1 MDIQTNK
8 HVINIINYLKEK
20 KRLAE
25 AKVKDYQGPIISDIA
40 KNSPHMQLDYT
51 RQNAIIDTL
60 DEVLMTIEQ
69 FCKDGLPAAPK
80 AAKPK
85 PNAKAKAK

>member
-1 MDIQTNK
+1 MGKQTNN
-8 HVINIINYLKEK
+8 HVENIINYLQEK
-20 KRLAE
+20 KKLAE

-60 DEVLMTIEQ
+60 DEVLMTIQQ
-69 FCKDGLPAAPK
+69 FCKEALPDAPK
-80 AAKPK
+80 QKQK
-85 PNAKAKAK
+85 DVKAK